1 MIVLDGTGLDP
12 RWRQIVTVFNAT
24 EHPTTQTVPALA
36 GVHLTP
42 HPDQSTSADP
52 LLGTAHAAAG
62 VLNVPARSVA
72 VFVADL

>member
-1 MIVLDGTGLDP
+1 
-12 RWRQIVTVFNAT
+12 
-24 EHPTTQTVPALA
+24 VPALSRFD
-36 GVHLTP
+36 LKP

-52 LLGTAHAAAG
+52 LLRTAGAAAG